1 MSEERITVE
10 CKCDRLLLFL
20 ILLVLIGILILEI
33 NCLCGIP
40 IVFKRPVE
48 RIPAPGEQ
56 PGVQPVT
63 RPPELWVHASP
74 GL

>member
-10 CKCDRLLLFL
+10 CKCNRLLLFL
-20 ILLVLIGILILEI
+20 ILLVLVGILILEL

-40 IVFKRPVE
+40 IIFRGPVE
-48 RIPAPGEQ
+48 RVPEHPG

-63 RPPELWVHASP
+63 RPPEFWIHASP
-74 GL
+74 VL